1 MTTRFNIQ
9 KPQSNDVHVLRNSFE
24 RLRQSSQRLDNVH
37 DYYVALES
45 IDNPSSNEKLL
56 LGLAG
61 DLLKADS
68 DKTKSITMA
77 QEGLLDNIRDAA
89 KQAKDFTTTLMFNI
103 RSSKGRVTKL
113 KVMHQE
119 VTKASGHQEV
129 QMLLKTLGVLRTSS
143 GVVNNTSE
151 LKTRMKKFLANVN
164 VCLDVFD
171 SLEKQVE
178 KDFKKVAIALKENPK
193 TVDTHLK
200 EALVDSFIST
210 LPSKLVANVSDVGNT
225 AKEGYRISQYYN
237 TLSGHTLLVKYGKKY
252 LNLSKQK
259 TISAQLLCEYLES
272 LRIDYEMMDALD
284 KQQTMDVNL
293 SDIIDL
299 LDMSETLIDKIE
311 EYNSS
316 RKPFYTLYESLQ
328 FSGLFSEDDQAT
340 SDAINIVKNVNQL
353 FHSDIP
359 AIVDSYSKIV
369 HAMLTTC
376 YSMLL
381 SSEWYE
387 QKNI

>member
-9 KPQSNDVHVLRNSFE
+9 KPQGNDVHVLRSSFE
-24 RLRQSSQRLDNVH
+24 RLRQSSQRLDNIH
-37 DYYVALES
+37 DYYAALES

-68 DKTKSITMA
+68 DKTKSITVA

-143 GVVNNTSE
+143 GVVNSTGE

-164 VCLDVFD
+164 ACLDVFD

-225 AKEGYRISQYYN
+225 AKEGYRISQYYS
-237 TLSGHTLLVKYGKKY
+237 TLSGHTLVVRYGKKY

-259 TISAQLLCEYLES
+259 TISTQLFCEYLES

-311 EYNSS
+311 EYNTS

-353 FHSDIP
+353 FHGDIP

>member
-9 KPQSNDVHVLRNSFE
+9 KPQSNDVHVLRSSFE

-37 DYYVALES
+37 DYYAALES

-56 LGLAG
+56 LSLAG

-151 LKTRMKKFLANVN
+151 LKTRMKKFIANVN
-164 VCLDVFD
+164 VCLDLFG

-193 TVDTHLK
+193 AIDAHLK
-200 EALVDSFIST
+200 EALVDSFISI
-210 LPSKLVANVSDVGNT
+210 LPSKLEANVSDVGNT

-284 KQQTMDVNL
+284 KQQTIDVKL
-293 SDIIDL
+293 SDIVDL
-299 LDMSETLIDKIE
+299 LDMSEALIDRIE

>member
-9 KPQSNDVHVLRNSFE
+9 KPQSNDVHVLRSSFE

-37 DYYVALES
+37 DYYAALES

-61 DLLKADS
+61 DLLKTDS
-68 DKTKSITMA
+68 DKTKSIALA

-151 LKTRMKKFLANVN
+151 LKTRMKKFIANVN
-164 VCLDVFD
+164 VCLDLFG

-193 TVDTHLK
+193 AIDAHLK
-200 EALVDSFIST
+200 EALVDSFISI
-210 LPSKLVANVSDVGNT
+210 LPGELVANVSDVGNT

-237 TLSGHTLLVKYGKKY
+237 TLSGHTLLVRYGKKY

-272 LRIDYEMMDALD
+272 LRIDYEMLDALD
-284 KQQTMDVNL
+284 KQQTIDVKL
-293 SDIIDL
+293 SDIVDL
-299 LDMSETLIDKIE
+299 LDMSEALIDRIE

>member
-9 KPQSNDVHVLRNSFE
+9 KPQSNDVHVLRSSFE

-37 DYYVALES
+37 DYYAALES

-56 LGLAG
+56 LSLAG

-164 VCLDVFD
+164 VCLDLFG

-193 TVDTHLK
+193 AIDAHLK
-200 EALVDSFIST
+200 EALVDSFISI
-210 LPSKLVANVSDVGNT
+210 LPSKLEANVSDVGNT

-272 LRIDYEMMDALD
+272 LRIDYEMMDGLD
-284 KQQTMDVNL
+284 KHQTMDVRV
-293 SDIIDL
+293 SDIVDL
-299 LDMSETLIDKIE
+299 LDMSETLIDRIE

-353 FHSDIP
+353 FHGDIP

>member
-9 KPQSNDVHVLRNSFE
+9 KPQSNDVHVLRSSFE

-37 DYYVALES
+37 DYYAALES

-56 LGLAG
+56 LSLAG

-151 LKTRMKKFLANVN
+151 LKTRMKKFIANVN
-164 VCLDVFD
+164 VCLDLFG

-193 TVDTHLK
+193 AIDAHLK
-200 EALVDSFIST
+200 EALVDSFISI
-210 LPSKLVANVSDVGNT
+210 LPSKLEANVSDVGNT

-284 KQQTMDVNL
+284 KQQTMDVKL

-299 LDMSETLIDKIE
+299 LDMSEALIDKIE

>member
-1 MTTRFNIQ
+1 MTTRFNIH
-9 KPQSNDVHVLRNSFE
+9 KLESNDVHVLRSSFE

-37 DYYVALES
+37 DYYAALES

-56 LGLAG
+56 LDLAG

-151 LKTRMKKFLANVN
+151 LKTRMKKFIANVN
-164 VCLDVFD
+164 VCLDLFG

-193 TVDTHLK
+193 AIDAHLK
-200 EALVDSFIST
+200 EALVDSFISI

-284 KQQTMDVNL
+284 KQQTMDVKL
-293 SDIIDL
+293 SDIVDL

-316 RKPFYTLYESLQ
+316 RKPFYTSYESLQ
-328 FSGLFSEDDQAT
+328 FGGLFSEDDQAT

>member
-1 MTTRFNIQ
+1 VR
-9 KPQSNDVHVLRNSFE
+9 
-24 RLRQSSQRLDNVH
+24 
-37 DYYVALES
+37 
-45 IDNPSSNEKLL
+45 
-56 LGLAG
+56 
-61 DLLKADS
+61 
-68 DKTKSITMA
+68 
-77 QEGLLDNIRDAA
+77 
-89 KQAKDFTTTLMFNI
+89 
-103 RSSKGRVTKL
+103 
-113 KVMHQE
+113 
-119 VTKASGHQEV
+119 
-129 QMLLKTLGVLRTSS
+129 
-143 GVVNNTSE
+143 
-151 LKTRMKKFLANVN
+151 
-164 VCLDVFD
+164 
-171 SLEKQVE
+171 
-178 KDFKKVAIALKENPK
+178 
-193 TVDTHLK
+193 
-200 EALVDSFIST
+200 
-210 LPSKLVANVSDVGNT
+210 
-225 AKEGYRISQYYN
+225 
-237 TLSGHTLLVKYGKKY
+237 YGKKY

-284 KQQTMDVNL
+284 KQQTIDVNL

>member
-9 KPQSNDVHVLRNSFE
+9 KPQGNDVHVLRSSFE
-24 RLRQSSQRLDNVH
+24 RLRQSSQRLDNVN
-37 DYYVALES
+37 DYYAALES
-45 IDNPSSNEKLL
+45 IDNPTSNEKLL
-56 LGLAG
+56 LSLAG

-113 KVMHQE
+113 KVMQQE

-143 GVVNNTSE
+143 GVVNNTNE

-210 LPSKLVANVSDVGNT
+210 LPSKLMANVSDVGNT
-225 AKEGYRISQYYN
+225 AKEGYRISQYYS
-237 TLSGHTLLVKYGKKY
+237 TLSGHTLVVRYGKKY

-259 TISAQLLCEYLES
+259 TISTQLFCEYLES

-299 LDMSETLIDKIE
+299 LDMSETLVDKIE

-381 SSEWYE
+381 SSEWSE

>member
-9 KPQSNDVHVLRNSFE
+9 KPQSNDVHVLRSSFE

-37 DYYVALES
+37 DYYAALES

-61 DLLKADS
+61 DLLKTDS
-68 DKTKSITMA
+68 DKTKSIALA

-151 LKTRMKKFLANVN
+151 LKTRMKKFIANVN

-193 TVDTHLK
+193 AIDAHLK
-200 EALVDSFIST
+200 EALVDSFISI
-210 LPSKLVANVSDVGNT
+210 LPGELVANVSDVGNT

-237 TLSGHTLLVKYGKKY
+237 TLSGHTLLVRYGKKY

-272 LRIDYEMMDALD
+272 LRIDYEMLDALD
-284 KQQTMDVNL
+284 KQQTIDVKL
-293 SDIIDL
+293 SDIVDL
-299 LDMSETLIDKIE
+299 LDMSEALIDRIE

>member
-9 KPQSNDVHVLRNSFE
+9 KPQSNDVHVLRSSFE

-37 DYYVALES
+37 DYYAALES

-61 DLLKADS
+61 DLLKTDS
-68 DKTKSITMA
+68 DKTKSIALA

-151 LKTRMKKFLANVN
+151 LKTRMKKFIANVN

-193 TVDTHLK
+193 AIDAHLK
-200 EALVDSFIST
+200 EALVDSFISI
-210 LPSKLVANVSDVGNT
+210 LPGELVANVSDVGNT

-237 TLSGHTLLVKYGKKY
+237 TLSGHTLLVRYGKKY

-284 KQQTMDVNL
+284 KQQTIDVKL
-293 SDIIDL
+293 SDIVDL
-299 LDMSETLIDKIE
+299 LDMSEALIDRIE

>member
-9 KPQSNDVHVLRNSFE
+9 KPQSNDVHVLRSSFE
-24 RLRQSSQRLDNVH
+24 RLRQSSQRLDNIH
-37 DYYVALES
+37 DYYAALES

-68 DKTKSITMA
+68 DKTKSITVA

-143 GVVNNTSE
+143 GVVSNTNE
-151 LKTRMKKFLANVN
+151 LKTRMKKFISNVN
-164 VCLDVFD
+164 ACLDLFG

-193 TVDTHLK
+193 AIDMHLK
-200 EALVDSFIST
+200 EALVDSFISA

-225 AKEGYRISQYYN
+225 AKEGYRISQYYS

-259 TISAQLLCEYLES
+259 NISAQLLCEYLES
-272 LRIDYEMMDALD
+272 LQIDYEMLDGLD
-284 KQQTMDVNL
+284 KQQTIDVNL